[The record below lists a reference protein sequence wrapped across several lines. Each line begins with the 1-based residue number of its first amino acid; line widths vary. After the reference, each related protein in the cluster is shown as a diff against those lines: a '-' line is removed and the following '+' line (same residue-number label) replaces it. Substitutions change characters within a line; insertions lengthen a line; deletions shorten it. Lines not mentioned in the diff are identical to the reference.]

1 MNHYLRKMELNKKF
15 EKIEIESVQVATAIE
30 KQIGIKIPL
39 DYVEFREKFGGLF
52 IDGVKGP
59 ALILDPINPNCAICG
74 FYKFINFND
83 LKIEYDIVKLDEYGI
98 YKNVNKNK
106 LLRIGYCEGQYE
118 IYIGYGDDNY
128 NQIFLYL
135 VEDGDFRA
143 YGTLENFINNWIVE
157 YDEKYF

>member
-1 MNHYLRKMELNKKF
+1 MELNKKF

-30 KQIGIKIPL
+30 KQIGINIPS
-39 DYVEFREKFGGLF
+39 DYTVFRAKYGG
-52 IDGVKGP
+52 ITIEGTEGP
-59 ALILDPINPNCAICG
+59 ALILDLNNPNSAICG
-74 FYKFINFND
+74 LYKFYNFYDLSIEFTRIKKDENRTHHSIND
-83 LKIEYDIVKLDEYGI
+83 Q
-98 YKNVNKNK
+98 K
-106 LLRIGYCEGQYE
+106 LLPIGFGEGQYE